1 MKKNLFV
8 LSLLML
14 LNLGLMAQDSDN
26 MLNIVRGKQVK
37 ANLNGKGGVKFIANK
52 PDYIIRTTFK
62 DDAIC
67 DKARKVGEHYEYE
80 LLLDISKGKS
90 RVFVVSKKGSP
101 ISGKSD
107 QLNINADEYR
117 FFSIEEPGTLIA
129 ITTQRIDS
137 KSYFAKGE
145 NPVEALIE
153 IKSAVQLSE
162 ITTSELVKI
171 SQTGGT
177 KGKDGTYN
185 YGIVINAKQLPLL
198 KEKVQ
203 KANDLYRA
211 KDESASSSWTDE
223 QWKELDQLRESRD
236 NASNDY
242 ANAVTISLQGKN
254 TNRVLLRSDLIEKLT
269 PKDKLVCNIDL
280 LSQTDTIIHEQTY
293 QEALAIAKE
302 RYKNYPLHTESSYY
316 DAARNAYDVVLSHK
330 DCPINMRETIRAER
344 DTMAS
349 LRRNTYL
356 IEAAEAK
363 AKQFEQEKGFE
374 CKEVYKYLGGVIRFA
389 DRILISHPE
398 ITGIQAIKDKTLKR
412 LESHPD
418 SKKEDGTET
427 IIRQRERVSGTVSF
441 KSEYMV
447 MPFEKMRVFGIDCAK
462 IQDGKSHII
471 GKVNAD
477 GTFNVVKPKNI
488 KPLYIYVT
496 GEKDNAHFV
505 GDGDVTINIV
515 VK

>member
-62 DDAIC
+62 DDAVC

-90 RVFVVSKKGSP
+90 RVFVVSKNGSP

-203 KANDLYRA
+203 KVNDLYRA

-280 LSQTDTIIHEQTY
+280 LSQTDTIIKEETFEEVLQT
-293 QEALAIAKE
+293 
-302 RYKNYPLHTESSYY
+302 
-316 DAARNAYDVVLSHK
+316 ARNRYREYPQHMDFNFYDGAMTAYKEAMSHK
-330 DCPINMRETIRAER
+330 NCPDAMRPVLQAEYDSIVSIRKWVNFYER
-344 DTMAS
+344 AAK
-349 LRRNTYL
+349 LAQNTD
-356 IEAAEAK
+356 
-363 AKQFEQEKGFE
+363 KGS
-374 CKEVYKYLGGVIRFA
+374 KEEYKYLAVELKA
-389 DRILISHPE
+389 LNHLLKYHPE
-398 ITGIQAIKDKTLKR
+398 IESLNSIRDKTKEQINKNPNSVQKVKR
-412 LESHPD
+412 QRVQGKISFADELESRPFSSLKVYASPQEKVD
-418 SKKEDGTET
+418 RSRSDQIGNVNSDGTYSVL
-427 IIRQRERVSGTVSF
+427 IPDNFS
-441 KSEYMV
+441 
-447 MPFEKMRVFGIDCAK
+447 
-462 IQDGKSHII
+462 
-471 GKVNAD
+471 
-477 GTFNVVKPKNI
+477 
-488 KPLYIYVT
+488 YIYVT
-496 GEKDNAHFV
+496 GEKRAHYI
-505 GDGDVTINIV
+505 GDGKEQLDIIIR
-515 VK
+515 

>member
-1 MKKNLFV
+1 MKKALFV

-14 LNLGLMAQDSDN
+14 LNPRIMAQDSDN
-26 MLNIVRGKQVK
+26 MLNIVRGQQVK
-37 ANLNGKGGVKFIANK
+37 ANLNGKGGAKFIASK
-52 PDYIIRTTFK
+52 ADYVIRTTFK
-62 DDAIC
+62 DDAVC

-80 LLLDISKGKS
+80 MLLDISKGKS

-137 KSYFAKGE
+137 KSHFAKGE
-145 NPVEALIE
+145 DPVEALIE

-162 ITTSELVKI
+162 ITASKLIKI

-185 YGIVINAKQLPLL
+185 YGIVVNAKQLPLL
-198 KEKVQ
+198 KEKAQ
-203 KANDLYRA
+203 KAHELYRA
-211 KDESASSSWTDE
+211 KDESANSSWTDE
-223 QWKELDQLRESRD
+223 QWKELDQLRENRD

-242 ANAVTISLQGKN
+242 ADAVTISLQGKN
-254 TNRVLLRSDLIEKLT
+254 TNRVLLRPDLIERLT

-280 LSQTDTIIHEQTY
+280 LGQTDTIIHEQTY
-293 QEALAIAKE
+293 QEALAVAKE
-302 RYKNYPLHTESSYY
+302 RYKNYPLHTESSYF
-316 DAARNAYDVVLSHK
+316 DAARNAYDVVLAHK
-330 DCPINMRETIRAER
+330 DCPINMRESIRAER

-349 LRRNTYL
+349 IRRNTYL

-374 CKEVYKYLGGVIRFA
+374 CKEVYRYLGGVVRFA
-389 DRILISHPE
+389 NRILASHPE
-398 ITGIQAIKDKTLKR
+398 ITGIQTIKEKTLKR

-427 IIRQRERVSGTVSF
+427 IVHQREKVNGTISF
-441 KSEYMV
+441 KNKYMAI
-447 MPFEKMRVFGIDCAK
+447 PFEKMRIFGIDRPK
-462 IQDGKSHII
+462 IKEGKSHII

-477 GTFNVVKPKNI
+477 GTFSVVKPDNI

-496 GEKDNAHFV
+496 GEKDEAHYV
-505 GDGDVTINIV
+505 GDGDVNMNIV